1 MPKKRRLQAALKA
14 GLGER
19 VDEKQNLK
27 SVQPKKRGPRLL
39 AATIITLIVL
49 FFVIEFFIRQEQEFS
64 TSSLAYILLSFLQII
79 VLLLFLILFF
89 VLGRNLIKLYLER
102 KRKVIGAHFKT
113 KLVLFFIALSLIPTL
128 LLFIF
133 ASDLINRNIEQWF
146 KTPLDRLMDNTKTL
160 ADEFQSNTAEITLHY
175 ARQLSK
181 AIKSQELAN
190 SENQLHIK
198 ELVKEK
204 LAEYKLDEIGVYL
217 GYEKLFSLLSLNIPL
232 QEYQEL
238 SSERIKTSDLS
249 ETLNSTDLMG
259 KGEMIRRGVFFYV
272 PDMGRMLVV
281 AGKFMP
287 QNYTQRIRSIYSY
300 VERYR
305 QLKAGRN
312 PLQTFYF
319 ITLSFITLLIIF
331 AASWIGFHLAKTITV
346 PIEKL
351 AQATKEVSKGNLGI
365 RVEDP
370 ASDEI
375 GILIDSFN
383 QMIFDLKESQQK
395 IAQKTSE
402 LEARKQ
408 YIETIMNNITT
419 GVISLDSQG
428 LISTLNPSVQE
439 MLGLPKINHIGKS
452 YKDVFSHPRYE
463 ELVKNI
469 QKGIQSQYPLSG
481 KGININLDG
490 QNMTLSLAL
499 SPLKQANNQFSGLIV
514 VLENLTQLIKAQKI
528 AAWKEAA
535 QMVAH
540 EIKNPLTPIQLSAE
554 RIIKKMKKNKKDYD
568 KAIEEGAK
576 TIVQET
582 RAIKTLVDEF
592 SKFARMPEVHIQS
605 VNIHEIIE
613 QTVSL
618 FKGIFNGVE
627 FELNLSPDVPLS
639 IRTDP
644 DQMKR
649 VFINIID
656 NAIHA
661 MNKKGLVKIQTSFNS
676 ELRNLKIEIADS
688 GPGISARDMDKLFL
702 SNFSTK
708 KKGAGLGL
716 AIVNQVIS
724 EHNGS
729 ISVEANE
736 PHGAKF
742 IIHIPG

>member
-259 KGEMIRRGVFFYV
+259 KGEMIRRGVFFYI

-281 AGKFMP
+281 AGKFIP